1 MLACDLHVH
10 TRFSKDGE
18 STVEAI
24 LARAA
29 SVGLSAVAITD
40 HDTLEGAR
48 YAAGLA
54 DRPVLV
60 IPGVEVTTADGHLI
74 ALGVREPVPTHRPV
88 LETIDLVHGQGG
100 LAILPHPY
108 HRLRH
113 AVGLR
118 ERDAIAAAD
127 AVEVFNS
134 RYIFGSANRKAA
146 RRALRLGKPC
156 VGGSDSHN
164 ARYVGYGRTLVDAE
178 PDVGAILSAIR
189 AGRCY
194 AAGRMT
200 PIQTYTRQSLRSTWR
215 RVRRGVRRRVR
226 L

>member
-18 STVEAI
+18 SSVEAI
-24 LARAA
+24 LARARA
-29 SVGLSAVAITD
+29 VGLAAVAITD
-40 HDTLEGAR
+40 HDTLEGVR
-48 YAAGLA
+48 YAAGL
-54 DRPVLV
+54 DDPPVLV
-60 IPGVEVTTADGHLI
+60 IPGMEVTTADGHLI
-74 ALGVREPVPTHRPV
+74 ALGVTELVPRDRPV
-88 LETIDLVHGQGG
+88 LETIELVHARGG
-100 LAILPHPY
+100 IAVLPHPY

-118 ERDAIAAAD
+118 ERDAIAAVD

-146 RRALRLGKPC
+146 RRASRLGKPA
-156 VGGSDSHN
+156 VGGSDSHA

-178 PDVGAILSAIR
+178 PEVGAILEAIR

-194 AAGRMT
+194 PAGRMT
-200 PIQTYTRQSLRSTWR
+200 PLRTYTGQSLRSTWR
-215 RVRRGVRRRVR
+215 RVRRRVR
-226 L
+226 V

>member
-18 STVEAI
+18 SSVEAV

-29 SVGLSAVAITD
+29 AVGLAAVAITD
-40 HDTLEGAR
+40 HDTLEGVR
-48 YAAGLA
+48 YAAELE

-60 IPGVEVTTADGHLI
+60 IPGVEVTTSDGHLI
-74 ALGVREPVPTHRPV
+74 ALGVSGPIPPHRPV
-88 LETIDLVHGQGG
+88 IETIELVHAQGG

-113 AVGLR
+113 AVGFR
-118 ERDAIAAAD
+118 ERDAIVAAD

-134 RYIFGSANRKAA
+134 RYIVGSANRKAA
-146 RRALRLGKPC
+146 RRAARLGKPG
-156 VGGSDSHN
+156 VGGSDSHH
-164 ARYVGYGRTLVDAE
+164 ARYVGYGKTLVDAE
-178 PDVGAILSAIR
+178 PEVGAILEAIR

-200 PIQTYTRQSLRSTWR
+200 PLRTYTGQSLRSTWR
-215 RVRRGVRRRVR
+215 RVRRRVR
-226 L
+226 V